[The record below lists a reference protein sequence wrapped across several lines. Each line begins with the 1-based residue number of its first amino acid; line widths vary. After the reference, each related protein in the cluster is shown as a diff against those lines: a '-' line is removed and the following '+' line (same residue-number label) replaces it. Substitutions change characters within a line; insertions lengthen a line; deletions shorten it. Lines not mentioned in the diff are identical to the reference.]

1 MHDVITNHLTIDV
14 EEYFQVSAFESIISP
29 DDWAH
34 MEFRVEQNTTK
45 MLDLLEE
52 YKVKATFF
60 VVGWVA
66 EKHPHLVKKISQ
78 QGHEIGCHSYKH
90 RKVYDLTPD
99 EFRQDTQKAK
109 YILEQVIGNKV
120 LGYRAPS
127 YSITNRSLWALD
139 ILEQIGFTYDS
150 SIFPIHHDLY
160 GLPGAPRFRYTI
172 PNKSL
177 IEYPISTASVLGM
190 RIPIAGG
197 GYFRLFPY
205 WFTKLMLKRINHKE
219 GKPFIFYCH
228 PWEID
233 PSQPRLTNA
242 KLFSKF
248 RHYNNLAKTSSR
260 LKYLLQ
266 DFQFRPIGT
275 S

>member
-1 MHDVITNHLTIDV
+1 MNDAITNYLTIDV
-14 EEYFQVSAFESIISP
+14 EEYFQVSAFESIVSP
-29 DDWAH
+29 NDWSH
-34 MEFRVEQNTTK
+34 MEFRVDQNTTK
-45 MLDLLEE
+45 LLDLLAE

-66 EKHPHLVKKISQ
+66 KKHPHLVKKISQ

-99 EFRQDTQKAK
+99 EFQQDTVRAK
-109 YILEQVIGNKV
+109 DIIEQVIGNKV
-120 LGYRAPS
+120 SGYRAPS
-127 YSITNRSLWALD
+127 YSITKKSLWALD
-139 ILEQIGFTYDS
+139 ILEKTGFTYDS

-160 GLPGAPRFRYTI
+160 GLPGSPRFRYTI
-172 PNKSL
+172 PGKSL
-177 IEYPISTASVLGM
+177 IEYPITTASVLGM

-205 WFTKLMLKRINHKE
+205 WFTKLMLKRVNKGE
-219 GKPFIFYCH
+219 SEPFLFYCH

-233 PSQPRLTNA
+233 PGQPRLNNA

-248 RHYNNLAKTSSR
+248 RHYNNLSKTNTR
-260 LKYLLQ
+260 LRRLLQ
-266 DFQFRPIGT
+266 DFKFGPLGV
-275 S
+275 